1 MIQNLFTVKNETPYT
16 LTKYTG
22 RSHWYRNTPDYTEDF
37 PTLRLAIETKKL
49 IEREE
54 PTAYIEITKDGKIV
68 A

>member
-1 MIQNLFTVKNETPYT
+1 MIEYPFTVRNETPYT

-22 RSHWYRNTPDYTEDF
+22 RSYWYRNTPDYTEDF
-37 PTLRLAIETKKL
+37 PTLQLALETKKI
-49 IEREE
+49 IEESE

>member
-1 MIQNLFTVKNETPYT
+1 MIKDLFTVKNETPYT

-22 RSHWYRNTPDYTEDF
+22 RAYWYRNTPDYTEDF
-37 PTLRLAIETKKL
+37 PTLGLAIETKKL